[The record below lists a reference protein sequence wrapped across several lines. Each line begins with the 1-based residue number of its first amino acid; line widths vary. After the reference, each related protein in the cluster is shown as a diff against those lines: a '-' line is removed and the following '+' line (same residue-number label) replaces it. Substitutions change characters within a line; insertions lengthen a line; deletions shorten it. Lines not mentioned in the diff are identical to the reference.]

1 MAELQPVPPTPT
13 NWSYSSRSELISAGV
28 MEARPDVIIPQETA
42 VPTEILVDLLFEDIG
57 GEEIL
62 SFARNDLVNGNT
74 LAPQLI
80 SNINRIAQKM
90 SSLNILPSKG
100 TIVDTFSEYP
110 LQLQKYL
117 PSSLDEAVYIDED
130 FSVVIEFQ
138 NSLPETY
145 DIEVELISFEDS
157 FNGTIY

>member
-117 PSSLDEAVYIDED
+117 PASLDEAVYIDED
-130 FSVVIEFQ
+130 FNVVIEFQ

>member
-130 FSVVIEFQ
+130 FNVVIEFQ